1 MYTDVTDATFAA
13 DVVERSKSVPVVV
26 DLWAPW
32 CGPCRTLGPMI
43 ERVIDATNG
52 AVALVKINV
61 DDNPRASATFQ
72 VQSIP
77 AVFAVHDGKV
87 IDSFIGALPEAQIKQ
102 WVSRLAP
109 SKSAADVLIDDAL
122 ADTDTDTDT
131 DADGDGDDG
140 EGKFREALAIEPG
153 NARGVIGLA
162 RVLVERSEFDEAL
175 TLLTRIPESPETV
188 ELSARARLGLT
199 DSGVGSEAF
208 AELDTLLDSVKADDD
223 ARQRYVD
230 LLATLGEHPQVS
242 DYRRKLAAR
251 LF

>member
-1 MYTDVTDATFAA
+1 MYIDVTDATFATE
-13 DVVERSKSVPVVV
+13 VVERSKSVPVVV

-43 ERVIDATNG
+43 ERVIDATG
-52 AVALVKINV
+52 GEVALVKINV

-77 AVFAVHDGKV
+77 AVFAVHEGKV

-102 WVSRLAP
+102 WVERLTPA
-109 SKSAADVLIDDAL
+109 KSPADVLIDEAL
-122 ADTDTDTDT
+122 AGPTGVVT
-131 DADGDGDDG
+131 
-140 EGKFREALAIEPG
+140 ESKLREALALEPG
-153 NARGVIGLA
+153 SARGVVALA
-162 RVLVERSEFDEAL
+162 RILVEQSAFDEAL
-175 TLLTRIPESPETV
+175 TLMTRIPEGPETV

-199 DSGVGSEAF
+199 ESGVGSEAF
-208 AELDTLLDSVKADDD
+208 TELDTLLESVKTDDD

-230 LLATLGEHPQVS
+230 LLATLGEHPRVS
-242 DYRRKLAAR
+242 EYRRKLAAR

>member
-1 MYTDVTDATFAA
+1 MYIDVTDATFATE
-13 DVVERSKSVPVVV
+13 VVERSKSVPVVV

-32 CGPCRTLGPMI
+32 CGPCRTLGPLI
-43 ERVIDATNG
+43 ERVIDATGG
-52 AVALVKINV
+52 AVVLVKINV

-77 AVFAVHDGKV
+77 AVFAVHEGKV

-109 SKSAADVLIDDAL
+109 AKSAADVLIDEAL
-122 ADTDTDTDT
+122 SNP
-131 DADGDGDDG
+131 
-140 EGKFREALAIEPG
+140 EGGLAEAKLREALSLEPG
-153 NARGVIGLA
+153 NSRGVIALA
-162 RVLVERSEFDEAL
+162 RILVERSEFDEAL
-175 TLLTRIPESPETV
+175 TLMTRIPESPETV
-188 ELSARARLGLT
+188 ELGARARLGLT
-199 DSGVGSEAF
+199 ESGVGTEAF

-230 LLATLGEHPQVS
+230 LLATLGEHPKVS
-242 DYRRKLAAR
+242 EYRRKLAAR